1 MRLLAFLCVPP
12 SPVDPTLEIPN
23 MKFTAPPLLA
33 ALALASASGHAQTA
47 PAPRTVPGAS
57 ATAGSPD
64 PNSPRLIDGVDTVF
78 MEEMTWMEIR
88 DAMKAGKD
96 TVIVASGGLEQN
108 GPYLVSAKHN
118 IVLRATTEA
127 LARKLG
133 NALVST
139 IIQFVPE
146 GDIDPPSGHMKYPG
160 SISLTAAT
168 FEALL
173 TDVASSLKTNG
184 FRTIVFIGDSGGNQA
199 GMKKVAEALSAKWEA
214 AGAPARV
221 YFIPEYYQYP
231 ALQEWIET
239 GLGVKQVDEGLHD
252 DYAISSMMALVDP
265 NSIRLKQRAEKGKD
279 IINGVKLSPL
289 ATTQANARKIV
300 EHRVDA
306 TIEALKKA
314 MAARK

>member
-1 MRLLAFLCVPP
+1 MKLIVPLMFV
-12 SPVDPTLEIPN
+12 S
-23 MKFTAPPLLA
+23 LA
-33 ALALASASGHAQTA
+33 AVTASGQVPAQA
-47 PAPRTVPGAS
+47 PARPTVPGAS
-57 ATAGSPD
+57 ASAGSPD
-64 PNSPRLIDGVDTVF
+64 PSAPRVIDGVDTVF

-96 TVIVASGGLEQN
+96 TVIVATGGLEQN

-133 NALVST
+133 NALVSS

-146 GDIDPPSGHMKYPG
+146 GDIDPPTGHMKYPG
-160 SISLTAAT
+160 TISLTAAT

-173 TDVASSLKTNG
+173 TDVASSLNTNG
-184 FRTIVFIGDSGGNQA
+184 FKTIVFIGDSGGNQA
-199 GMKKVAEALSAKWEA
+199 GMKKVAETLSAKWAA

-231 ALQEWIET
+231 ALHEWIEKS
-239 GLGVKQVDEGLHD
+239 LGIRQVDEGLHD

-265 NSIRLKQRAEKGKD
+265 DSIRLKQRAAKGRD
-279 IINGVKLSPL
+279 TINGVKLSPL
-289 ATTQANARKIV
+289 STTQANARKMV

-306 TIEALKKA
+306 TIEALKRA
-314 MAARK
+314 MAAQR

>member
-1 MRLLAFLCVPP
+1 MNSTLPLLLASLALI
-12 SPVDPTLEIPN
+12 SPV
-23 MKFTAPPLLA
+23 
-33 ALALASASGHAQTA
+33 HAQA
-47 PAPRTVPGAS
+47 QSPAQTVPGAS

-64 PNSPRLIDGVDTVF
+64 PNSPRIIAGVDTVF
-78 MEEMTWMEIR
+78 MEAMTWMEIR

-96 TVIVASGGLEQN
+96 TVIVATGGLEQN

-127 LARKLG
+127 LARRLG
-133 NALVST
+133 NALVSS

-173 TDVASSLKTNG
+173 TDVASSLKANG
-184 FRTIVFIGDSGGNQA
+184 FKTIVFIGDSGGNQA
-199 GMKKVAEALSAKWEA
+199 GMKKVAESLTAKWST
-214 AGAPARV
+214 AGAGTRI
-221 YFIPEYYQYP
+221 YFVPEYYQYP

-239 GLGVKQVDEGLHD
+239 GLGIKQVDEGLHD
-252 DYAISSMMALVDP
+252 DYAIASMMALVDP
-265 NSIRLKQRAEKGKD
+265 ASIRLKQRAAKGKD
-279 IINGVKLSPL
+279 TINGVKLSPL

-300 EHRVDA
+300 DRRVEQ
-306 TIEALKKA
+306 TIAALKKA
-314 MAARK
+314 MAEQK

>member
-1 MRLLAFLCVPP
+1 MKLTASLLAV
-12 SPVDPTLEIPN
+12 S
-23 MKFTAPPLLA
+23 LA
-33 ALALASASGHAQTA
+33 AFAAPGQAQTQA
-47 PAPRTVPGAS
+47 TARPTVPGAS

-64 PNSPRLIDGVDTVF
+64 PNTPRVIDGVDTVF

-88 DAMKAGKD
+88 DAMRSGKD
-96 TVIVASGGLEQN
+96 TVIVATGGLEQN

-118 IVLRATTEA
+118 IVLRATTDA

-133 NALVST
+133 NALVSS

-160 SISLTAAT
+160 TISLTAAT

-184 FRTIVFIGDSGGNQA
+184 FKTIVFIGDSGGNQA
-199 GMKKVAEALSAKWEA
+199 GMKKVAEALSARWAA

-231 ALQEWIET
+231 ALHEWIEKS
-239 GLGVKQVDEGLHD
+239 LGIRQIDEGLHD

-265 NSIRLKQRAEKGKD
+265 DSIRLKQRAARLRD
-279 IINGVKLSPL
+279 TINGVKLSPL
-289 ATTQANARKIV
+289 STTQANARKMV
-300 EHRVDA
+300 EHRIDA

-314 MAARK
+314 MAAQK

>member
-1 MRLLAFLCVPP
+1 MNSTLPLLLASLALI
-12 SPVDPTLEIPN
+12 SPV
-23 MKFTAPPLLA
+23 
-33 ALALASASGHAQTA
+33 HAQA
-47 PAPRTVPGAS
+47 QSPAQTVPGAS

-64 PNSPRLIDGVDTVF
+64 PNSPRIIAGVDTVF
-78 MEEMTWMEIR
+78 MEAMTWMEIR

-96 TVIVASGGLEQN
+96 TVIVATGGLEQN

-127 LARKLG
+127 LARRLG
-133 NALVST
+133 NALVSS

-173 TDVASSLKTNG
+173 TDVASSLKANG
-184 FRTIVFIGDSGGNQA
+184 FKTIVFIGDSGGNQA
-199 GMKKVAEALSAKWEA
+199 GMKKVAESLTAKWST
-214 AGAPARV
+214 AGAGTRI
-221 YFIPEYYQYP
+221 YFVPEYYQYP

-239 GLGVKQVDEGLHD
+239 GLGIKQVDEGLHD
-252 DYAISSMMALVDP
+252 DYAIASMMALVDP
-265 NSIRLKQRAEKGKD
+265 ASIRLKQRAAKGKD
-279 IINGVKLSPL
+279 TINGVKLSPL

-300 EHRVDA
+300 DRRVEQ
-306 TIEALKKA
+306 TITALKKA
-314 MAARK
+314 MAEQK

>member
-1 MRLLAFLCVPP
+1 
-12 SPVDPTLEIPN
+12 
-23 MKFTAPPLLA
+23 MKLIVPLLA
-33 ALALASASGHAQTA
+33 VSLVAAAASGQT
-47 PAPRTVPGAS
+47 PAATPARPTVPGAS

-64 PNSPRLIDGVDTVF
+64 PNSPRVIDGVDTVF

-88 DAMKAGKD
+88 DAMRAGKD
-96 TVIVASGGLEQN
+96 TVIVGSGGLEQN

-133 NALVST
+133 NALVSS

-146 GDIDPPSGHMKYPG
+146 GDIDPPTGHMRYPG

-173 TDVASSLKTNG
+173 TDVASSLKANG
-184 FRTIVFIGDSGGNQA
+184 FKTIVFIGDSGGNQA
-199 GMKKVAEALSAKWEA
+199 GMKKVAETLSAKWA
-214 AGAPARV
+214 ATGSPTRV
-221 YFIPEYYQYP
+221 YFIAEYYQYP

-239 GLGVKQVDEGLHD
+239 GLGIKQVDEGLHD

-265 NSIRLKQRAEKGKD
+265 NFIRLKQRVAKGRD
-279 IINGVKLSPL
+279 SINGVKLSPL
-289 ATTQANARKIV
+289 SVTQANARKIV
-300 EHRVDA
+300 EHRIDA
-306 TIEALKKA
+306 TIDALKKA
-314 MAARK
+314 MAAQR

>member
-1 MRLLAFLCVPP
+1 
-12 SPVDPTLEIPN
+12 
-23 MKFTAPPLLA
+23 MKLNLPLLA
-33 ALALASASGHAQTA
+33 AALALLASRGNAQTA
-47 PAPRTVPGAS
+47 TPARPTVPGAS

-64 PNSPRLIDGVDTVF
+64 PNSPRVIEGVDTVF

-96 TVIVASGGLEQN
+96 TVIVGSGGLEQN

-133 NALVST
+133 NAPVSS

-146 GDIDPPSGHMKYPG
+146 GDIDPPTGHMKYPG

-184 FRTIVFIGDSGGNQA
+184 FKTIVFIGDSGGNQA
-199 GMKKVAEALSAKWEA
+199 GMKKVAEALSAKWAA
-214 AGAPARV
+214 AGSPTRV

-239 GLGVKQVDEGLHD
+239 GLGIRQVDEGLHD

-265 NSIRLKQRAEKGKD
+265 NFIRLKQRAAKGKD
-279 IINGVKLSPL
+279 SINGVKLSPL
-289 ATTQANARKIV
+289 SATQANARKIV

-306 TIEALKKA
+306 TIDALKKA
-314 MAARK
+314 MAAQK

>member
-1 MRLLAFLCVPP
+1 MNSTLPLLLASLALI
-12 SPVDPTLEIPN
+12 SPV
-23 MKFTAPPLLA
+23 
-33 ALALASASGHAQTA
+33 HAQA
-47 PAPRTVPGAS
+47 QSPAQTVPGAS

-64 PNSPRLIDGVDTVF
+64 PNSPRIIAGVDTVF
-78 MEEMTWMEIR
+78 MEAMTWMEIR

-96 TVIVASGGLEQN
+96 TVIVATGGLEQN

-127 LARKLG
+127 LARRLG
-133 NALVST
+133 NALVSS

-173 TDVASSLKTNG
+173 TDVASSLKANG
-184 FRTIVFIGDSGGNQA
+184 FKTIVFIGDSGGNQA
-199 GMKKVAEALSAKWEA
+199 GMKKVAESLTAKWST
-214 AGAPARV
+214 AGAGTRI
-221 YFIPEYYQYP
+221 YFVPEYYQYP

-239 GLGVKQVDEGLHD
+239 GLGIKQVDEGLHD
-252 DYAISSMMALVDP
+252 DYAIAAMMALVDP
-265 NSIRLKQRAEKGKD
+265 ASIRLKQRAAKGKD
-279 IINGVKLSPL
+279 TINGVKLSPL

-300 EHRVDA
+300 DRRVEQ
-306 TIEALKKA
+306 TIAALKKA
-314 MAARK
+314 MAEQK

>member
-1 MRLLAFLCVPP
+1 
-12 SPVDPTLEIPN
+12 
-23 MKFTAPPLLA
+23 MKFSTPLLVA
-33 ALALASASGHAQTA
+33 ALALPASRGSAQTA
-47 PAPRTVPGAS
+47 TPARPTVPGAS

-64 PNSPRLIDGVDTVF
+64 PNSPRVIDGVDTVF

-96 TVIVASGGLEQN
+96 TVIVGSGGLEQN

-118 IVLRATTEA
+118 IILRATTEA

-133 NALVST
+133 NALVSS

-146 GDIDPPSGHMKYPG
+146 GDIDPPTGHMKYPG
-160 SISLTAAT
+160 TISLTAAT

-199 GMKKVAEALSAKWEA
+199 GMKKVAEALSARWA
-214 AGAPARV
+214 GAGAPARV

-231 ALQEWIET
+231 ALQEWIEK
-239 GLGVKQVDEGLHD
+239 GLGIPQVDEGLHD

-265 NSIRLKQRAEKGKD
+265 ASIRLKQRADKGKD
-279 IINGVKLSPL
+279 TINGVKLQPL
-289 ATTQANARKIV
+289 STTQANARKMV
-300 EHRVDA
+300 EHRIDA

-314 MAARK
+314 MAAQK

>member
-1 MRLLAFLCVPP
+1 
-12 SPVDPTLEIPN
+12 
-23 MKFTAPPLLA
+23 MKLSTPLLVA
-33 ALALASASGHAQTA
+33 VLALAAAPGGAQTA
-47 PAPRTVPGAS
+47 APARTTVPGAS
-57 ATAGSPD
+57 ASAGSPD
-64 PNSPRLIDGVDTVF
+64 PNTPRVIDGVDTVF

-96 TVIVASGGLEQN
+96 TVIVGSGGLEQN

-118 IVLRATTEA
+118 IILRATTEA

-133 NALVST
+133 NALVSS

-146 GDIDPPSGHMKYPG
+146 GDIDPPTGHMKYPG

-184 FRTIVFIGDSGGNQA
+184 FKTIVFIGDSGGNQA
-199 GMKKVAEALSAKWEA
+199 GMKKVAEALSAKWAA
-214 AGAPARV
+214 AGAPTRV

-239 GLGVKQVDEGLHD
+239 GLGIKQVDEGLHD

-265 NSIRLKQRAEKGKD
+265 ASIRLKQRAAKGKD
-279 IINGVKLSPL
+279 TINGVKLSPL
-289 ATTQANARKIV
+289 STTQANARKIV
-300 EHRVDA
+300 EHRIDA
-306 TIEALKKA
+306 TIAALKKA
-314 MAARK
+314 MAAQQ

>member
-1 MRLLAFLCVPP
+1 MKLIASLLAVSLTC
-12 SPVDPTLEIPN
+12 
-23 MKFTAPPLLA
+23 A
-33 ALALASASGHAQTA
+33 AASAHAQTA
-47 PAPRTVPGAS
+47 APARPTVPGAS
-57 ATAGSPD
+57 ASAGSPD
-64 PNSPRLIDGVDTVF
+64 PNSPRVIDGVDTVF

-88 DAMKAGKD
+88 DAMRAGKD

-133 NALVST
+133 NALVSS

-146 GDIDPPSGHMKYPG
+146 GDIDPPTGHMKYPG

-168 FEALL
+168 FEVLL
-173 TDVASSLKTNG
+173 TDVVSSLKTNG
-184 FRTIVFIGDSGGNQA
+184 FKTIVLIGDSGGNQA
-199 GMKKVAEALSAKWEA
+199 GMKKVAEALSAKWSA
-214 AGAPARV
+214 ASAPTRA

-239 GLGVKQVDEGLHD
+239 GLGIKQVDEGLHD

-265 NSIRLKQRAEKGKD
+265 NSIRLKQRAAKGKD
-279 IINGVKLSPL
+279 SINGVQLSPL
-289 ATTQANARKIV
+289 STTQENARKIV
-300 EHRVDA
+300 AHRVDA

-314 MAARK
+314 MAAQK

>member
-1 MRLLAFLCVPP
+1 
-12 SPVDPTLEIPN
+12 
-23 MKFTAPPLLA
+23 MKLSTPLLVA
-33 ALALASASGHAQTA
+33 ILALAAAPGGAQTA
-47 PAPRTVPGAS
+47 APARPTVPGAS
-57 ATAGSPD
+57 ASAGSPD
-64 PNSPRLIDGVDTVF
+64 PNTPRVIDGVDTVF

-96 TVIVASGGLEQN
+96 TVIVGSGGLEQN

-118 IVLRATTEA
+118 IILRATTEA

-133 NALVST
+133 NALVSS

-146 GDIDPPSGHMKYPG
+146 GDIDPPTGHMKYPG

-184 FRTIVFIGDSGGNQA
+184 FKTIVFIGDSGGNQA
-199 GMKKVAEALSAKWEA
+199 GMKKVAEALSAKWAA
-214 AGAPARV
+214 AGAPTRV

-239 GLGVKQVDEGLHD
+239 GLGIKQVDEGLHD

-265 NSIRLKQRAEKGKD
+265 ASIRLKQRAAKGKD
-279 IINGVKLSPL
+279 TINGVKLSPL
-289 ATTQANARKIV
+289 STTQANARKIV
-300 EHRVDA
+300 EHRIDA
-306 TIEALKKA
+306 TIAALKKA
-314 MAARK
+314 MAAQP

>member
-1 MRLLAFLCVPP
+1 MKLALSVPALVA
-12 SPVDPTLEIPN
+12 S
-23 MKFTAPPLLA
+23 
-33 ALALASASGHAQTA
+33 LALAAGASAQTPSPS
-47 PAPRTVPGAS
+47 PAKVVPGAS
-57 ATAGSPD
+57 ATAGTPD
-64 PNSPRLIDGVDTVF
+64 PNAPRIIDGVDTVF

-133 NALVST
+133 NALVSS

-146 GDIDPPSGHMKYPG
+146 GDIDPPTGHMKYPG
-160 SISLTAAT
+160 TISLTQAT

-173 TDVASSLKTNG
+173 TDVASSLKSTG

-199 GMKKVAEALSAKWEA
+199 GMKKVAEALSAKWAA

-239 GLGVKQVDEGLHD
+239 GLGIAQKDEGLHD
-252 DYAISSMMALVDP
+252 DYAISSQMALVDP
-265 NSIRLKQRAEKGKD
+265 LSIRLPQRAAKGRD
-279 IINGVKLSPL
+279 SINGVKLSPL

-300 EHRVDA
+300 AHRVDA

-314 MAARK
+314 MAAQK

>member
-1 MRLLAFLCVPP
+1 
-12 SPVDPTLEIPN
+12 
-23 MKFTAPPLLA
+23 MKLSTPLLVA
-33 ALALASASGHAQTA
+33 VLALAASPGSAQTA
-47 PAPRTVPGAS
+47 TPARPTVPGAS

-64 PNSPRLIDGVDTVF
+64 PNSPRVIDGVDTVF

-96 TVIVASGGLEQN
+96 TVIVGSGGLEQN

-133 NALVST
+133 NALVSS

-146 GDIDPPSGHMKYPG
+146 GDIDPPTGHMKYPG

-199 GMKKVAEALSAKWEA
+199 GMKKVAEALSAKWAA
-214 AGAPARV
+214 AGALTRV

-239 GLGVKQVDEGLHD
+239 GLGIKQVDEGLHD

-265 NSIRLKQRAEKGKD
+265 NFIRLKQRVAKGKD
-279 IINGVKLSPL
+279 SINGVKLSPL
-289 ATTQANARKIV
+289 SATQANARKIV
-300 EHRVDA
+300 EHRIDA
-306 TIEALKKA
+306 TIDALKKA
-314 MAARK
+314 MAAQK

>member
-1 MRLLAFLCVPP
+1 MKLTASLLAVSL
-12 SPVDPTLEIPN
+12 
-23 MKFTAPPLLA
+23 TAA
-33 ALALASASGHAQTA
+33 ASSGRAQTGI
-47 PAPRTVPGAS
+47 PARPTVPGAS

-64 PNSPRLIDGVDTVF
+64 PNSPRVIEGVDTVF

-88 DAMKAGKD
+88 DAMRAGKD

-133 NALVST
+133 NALVSS

-160 SISLTAAT
+160 TISLTAAT

-173 TDVASSLKTNG
+173 TDVVSSLKTNG
-184 FRTIVFIGDSGGNQA
+184 FKTIVLIGDSGGNQA
-199 GMKKVAEALSAKWEA
+199 GMKKVAEALSAKWAA
-214 AGAPARV
+214 AGEPNRA

-239 GLGVKQVDEGLHD
+239 GLGIKQVDEGLHD

-265 NSIRLKQRAEKGKD
+265 NSIRLKQRAAKGRD
-279 IINGVKLSPL
+279 TINGVKLSPL
-289 ATTQANARKIV
+289 STTQANARKIV

-314 MAARK
+314 MAAQK

>member
-1 MRLLAFLCVPP
+1 MKLTASLLAVSL
-12 SPVDPTLEIPN
+12 
-23 MKFTAPPLLA
+23 TAVA
-33 ALALASASGHAQTA
+33 APGRAQTPA
-47 PAPRTVPGAS
+47 PARPTVPGAS
-57 ATAGSPD
+57 ANAGSPD
-64 PNSPRLIDGVDTVF
+64 PTAPRVIDGVDTVF

-96 TVIVASGGLEQN
+96 TVVVATGGLEQN

-133 NALVST
+133 NALVSS

-146 GDIDPPSGHMKYPG
+146 GDIDPPTGHMKYPG
-160 SISLTAAT
+160 TISLTAAT

-173 TDVASSLKTNG
+173 SDVASSLKTNG
-184 FRTIVFIGDSGGNQA
+184 FKTIVFIGDSGGNQA
-199 GMKKVAEALSAKWEA
+199 GMKKVAEALSGKWAA

-231 ALQEWIET
+231 ALHEWIEKS
-239 GLGVKQVDEGLHD
+239 LGIRQVDEGLHD

-265 NSIRLKQRAEKGKD
+265 DSIRLKQRAANGRD
-279 IINGVKLSPL
+279 TINGVKLSPL
-289 ATTQANARKIV
+289 STTQANARKMV

-314 MAARK
+314 MAAQR

>member
-1 MRLLAFLCVPP
+1 MNLFAHLMAV
-12 SPVDPTLEIPN
+12 S
-23 MKFTAPPLLA
+23 LA
-33 ALALASASGHAQTA
+33 AATASGQVPAQA
-47 PAPRTVPGAS
+47 PARPTVPGAS
-57 ATAGSPD
+57 ASAGSPD
-64 PNSPRLIDGVDTVF
+64 PNAPRMIDGVDTVF

-96 TVIVASGGLEQN
+96 TVIVATGGLEQN

-133 NALVST
+133 NALVSS

-146 GDIDPPSGHMKYPG
+146 GDIDPPTGHMKYPG
-160 SISLTAAT
+160 TISLTAAT

-173 TDVASSLKTNG
+173 TDVVSSLKTNG
-184 FRTIVFIGDSGGNQA
+184 FRTIVMIGDSGGNQA
-199 GMKKVAEALSAKWEA
+199 GMKKVAESLSAKWAA
-214 AGAPARV
+214 AGAPNRA

-231 ALQEWIET
+231 ALHEWIEKS
-239 GLGVKQVDEGLHD
+239 LGIPQVDEGLHD

-265 NSIRLKQRAEKGKD
+265 DSIRLRQRAAKLRD
-279 IINGVKLSPL
+279 TINGVKLSPL
-289 ATTQANARKIV
+289 SATQANARKIV

-306 TIEALKKA
+306 TIEALTKA
-314 MAARK
+314 MAGQK

>member
-1 MRLLAFLCVPP
+1 MNSTLPLLLASLALI
-12 SPVDPTLEIPN
+12 SPV
-23 MKFTAPPLLA
+23 
-33 ALALASASGHAQTA
+33 HAQA
-47 PAPRTVPGAS
+47 QSPARTVPGAS

-64 PNSPRLIDGVDTVF
+64 PNSPRIIAGVDTVF
-78 MEEMTWMEIR
+78 MEAMTWMEIR

-96 TVIVASGGLEQN
+96 TVIVATGGLEQN

-127 LARKLG
+127 LARRLG
-133 NALVST
+133 NALVSS

-173 TDVASSLKTNG
+173 TDVASSLKANG
-184 FRTIVFIGDSGGNQA
+184 FKTIVFIGDSGGNQA
-199 GMKKVAEALSAKWEA
+199 GMKKVAESLTAKWST
-214 AGAPARV
+214 AGAGTRI
-221 YFIPEYYQYP
+221 YFVPEYYQYP

-239 GLGVKQVDEGLHD
+239 GLGIKQVDEGLHD
-252 DYAISSMMALVDP
+252 DYAIASMMALVDP
-265 NSIRLKQRAEKGKD
+265 ASIRLKQRAAKGKD
-279 IINGVKLSPL
+279 TINGVKLSPL

-300 EHRVDA
+300 DRRVEQ
-306 TIEALKKA
+306 TIAALKKA
-314 MAARK
+314 MAEQK

>member
-1 MRLLAFLCVPP
+1 MNSTLPLLLASIALI
-12 SPVDPTLEIPN
+12 SPV
-23 MKFTAPPLLA
+23 
-33 ALALASASGHAQTA
+33 HAQA
-47 PAPRTVPGAS
+47 QSPARTVPGAS

-64 PNSPRLIDGVDTVF
+64 PNSPRIIAGVDTVF
-78 MEEMTWMEIR
+78 MEAMTWMEIR

-96 TVIVASGGLEQN
+96 TVIVATGGLEQN

-127 LARKLG
+127 LARRLG
-133 NALVST
+133 NALVSS

-173 TDVASSLKTNG
+173 TDVASSLKANG
-184 FRTIVFIGDSGGNQA
+184 FKSIVFIGDSGGNQA
-199 GMKKVAEALSAKWEA
+199 GMKKVAESLTAKWST
-214 AGAPARV
+214 AGAGTRI
-221 YFIPEYYQYP
+221 YFVPEYYQYP

-239 GLGVKQVDEGLHD
+239 GLGIKQVDEGLHD
-252 DYAISSMMALVDP
+252 DYAIASMMALVDP
-265 NSIRLKQRAEKGKD
+265 ASIRLEQRAAKGKD
-279 IINGVKLSPL
+279 TINGVKLSPL

-300 EHRVDA
+300 DRRVEQ
-306 TIEALKKA
+306 TIAALKKA
-314 MAARK
+314 MAEQK